1 MREHDV
7 FSADGTRIRVWRT
20 EADGP
25 DVLLSPGL
33 GAVPTLWPELP
44 AARVH
49 SWYHRG
55 TMASDRPADPR
66 RIGLDDHVADAV
78 AVLDAGGV
86 ERCVVMGWSMGV
98 TVAAAL
104 ALRHPERVSGLM
116 LVAGVPGDAFGSVLG
131 LPGVPVELRRLI
143 GVSGVTALKA
153 AGPLLDAV
161 LHRLPVPDPGRFAGL
176 AGLGRLASLAE
187 LSGLRRLAELSALGR
202 LSELSGLG
210 RAAGLADLPGL
221 RRLAGLPGL
230 GGLAALGRLAGL
242 GGGLDG
248 SSAAA
253 LAGSLAGSLRRYL
266 QHDWR
271 WYFTLALALGRS
283 PRLDLTGVTCP
294 TTVLAGRYDLL
305 ASTDGVVGPV
315 AGLPQARVR
324 LLPNTHFLPLEDPQL
339 VADELDL
346 LLDRADA
353 VHRAVH
359 ELDGPLTSRSRPRA

>member
-7 FSADGTRIRVWRT
+7 FSADGTRIRLWRT

-33 GAVPTLWPELP
+33 GAVPTLWPGLP
-44 AARVH
+44 VARVH

-55 TMASDRPADPR
+55 TLASDRPADPG
-66 RIGLDDHVADAV
+66 RIELDDHVADAL
-78 AVLDAGGV
+78 AVLDGGGV

-116 LVAGVPGDAFGSVLG
+116 LVAGAPGDTFASVLG

-143 GVSGVTALKA
+143 GVSGATALKA

-161 LHRLPVPDPGRFAGL
+161 LHRLPVPDLGRVADL
-176 AGLGRLASLAE
+176 AGLDGAVARSLTA
-187 LSGLRRLAELSALGR
+187 
-202 LSELSGLG
+202 
-210 RAAGLADLPGL
+210 
-221 RRLAGLPGL
+221 
-230 GGLAALGRLAGL
+230 
-242 GGGLDG
+242 
-248 SSAAA
+248 
-253 LAGSLAGSLRRYL
+253 SLRRYL

-294 TTVLAGRYDLL
+294 TTVLAGRYDPL
-305 ASTDGVVGPV
+305 ASADGVVGPV
-315 AGLPQARVR
+315 ARLPQARVR
-324 LLPNTHFLPLEDPQL
+324 MLPNTHFLPLQDPQ
-339 VADELDL
+339 VVVDELEL

>member
-7 FSADGTRIRVWRT
+7 FSADGTRIGLWRT

-55 TMASDRPADPR
+55 TGASDRPADPD
-66 RIGLDDHVADAV
+66 RIGVDDHVADAL
-78 AVLDAGGV
+78 AVLDDGGV

-116 LVAGVPGDAFGSVLG
+116 LVAGAPGDTFASVLG

-143 GVSGVTALKA
+143 GVSGATALKA

-161 LHRLPVPDPGRFAGL
+161 LHRLPVPDLGRL
-176 AGLGRLASLAE
+176 EGLGRLADLA
-187 LSGLRRLAELSALGR
+187 GLGDLV
-202 LSELSGLG
+202 GLG
-210 RAAGLADLPGL
+210 RA
-221 RRLAGLPGL
+221 
-230 GGLAALGRLAGL
+230 AGL

-248 SSAAA
+248 SLAAA
-253 LAGSLAGSLRRYL
+253 LPGSLRRYL

-324 LLPNTHFLPLEDPQL
+324 VLPNTHFLPLEDPQ
-339 VADELDL
+339 VVVDELDL
-346 LLDRADA
+346 LLDRVDA

-359 ELDGPLTSRSRPRA
+359 DPDGPLTSRSRPRA

>member
-7 FSADGTRIRVWRT
+7 FSADGTRIRLWRT

-55 TMASDRPADPR
+55 TMASDRPADPG
-66 RIGLDDHVADAV
+66 RIGVDDHVADAL
-78 AVLDAGGV
+78 AVLDDGGV

-116 LVAGVPGDAFGSVLG
+116 LVAGAPGDTFASVLG
-131 LPGVPVELRRLI
+131 LPGLPVELRRLI
-143 GVSGVTALKA
+143 GVSGATALKA

-161 LHRLPVPDPGRFAGL
+161 LHRLPVPDLSRFTGL
-176 AGLGRLASLAE
+176 AGLGDL
-187 LSGLRRLAELSALGR
+187 
-202 LSELSGLG
+202 
-210 RAAGLADLPGL
+210 AGLARPT
-221 RRLAGLPGL
+221 GL
-230 GGLAALGRLAGL
+230 GGLFGLGSGLGSGL
-242 GGGLDG
+242 GG
-248 SSAAA
+248 
-253 LAGSLAGSLRRYL
+253 SLAASLTGSLRRYL

-324 LLPNTHFLPLEDPQL
+324 MLPNTHFLPLEDPQ
-339 VADELDL
+339 VVVDELDL

-359 ELDGPLTSRSRPRA
+359 EPDGPLTSRSRPRA